1 MIDVWALGFGAA
13 MQPHVLLGILIGVVA
28 GIIVGLIPGFTIV
41 MGVVL
46 VLPFTFAMDA
56 LQGIATM
63 IGVAVGGSSGGLI
76 AACLMGIPGT
86 PSSMAT
92 TFDGYPMAQK
102 GEPGRALG
110 LGTIA
115 SFFGGAFGFL
125 VLATATAPLAE
136 FGLSFGPWEFFSL
149 IAFALTIIASLSG
162 TSLTKG
168 LISGLMGMFMATVG
182 LDPMLGIER
191 YTFNWSELA
200 PGFAFLTVLIGL
212 FAWSQLMK
220 DVERREAPDFDARA
234 RTPNVNIPY
243 RRVFSDL
250 WNSKVAIL
258 VASVV
263 GAGVGIIPA
272 AGGSVAN
279 ILAYDQVR
287 RASKHKSQFGKGFR
301 EGIIASE
308 AGNNATFAGALVP
321 LLALGIPGDAVAAV
335 MIGALLIHGLTPGPL
350 LMVMQPALAY
360 GAISA
365 FLIGTVMMVLIQTQG
380 MRIFAR
386 LTLVPYHILV
396 PGILVL
402 TATGS
407 FVLNNRIFDIWVLF
421 FFGLIGY
428 FMSKNGF
435 ELAPFVLG
443 FILEPIAEIN
453 IKRALQTDPN
463 LMLFITRPISA
474 LFLFFAFLSV
484 VYYFWGRQQA
494 QKPHPPD
501 QAMVE
506 EGRGTTP

>member
-1 MIDVWALGFGAA
+1 MFEAWMIGLGAA
-13 MQPHVLLGILIGVVA
+13 LQPHVLVATLIGVVA

-76 AACLMGIPGT
+76 SACLLGIPGT
-86 PSSMAT
+86 PSSVAT

-110 LGTIA
+110 IGTIA
-115 SFFGGAFGFL
+115 SFFGSAIGF
-125 VLATATAPLAE
+125 VILATATPPLAE
-136 FGLSFGPWEFFSL
+136 FGLQFGPWEFFSL

-168 LISGLMGMFMATVG
+168 LIAGLMGMFMATVG

-191 YTFNWSELA
+191 YTFNWVELQ

-220 DVERREAPDFDARA
+220 DVERRESPTYDHRA
-234 RTPNVNIPY
+234 APNVNIPY
-243 RRVFSDL
+243 GRVFRDM
-250 WNSKVAIL
+250 WNSKIAIL
-258 VASVV
+258 VASLV

-287 RASKHKSQFGKGFR
+287 RTSRHPNQFGKGFH
-301 EGIIASE
+301 EGIVASE

-321 LLALGIPGDAVAAV
+321 MLALGIPGDAVAAV

-350 LMVMQPALAY
+350 LMTTQPLLAY
-360 GAISA
+360 GAIST
-365 FLIGTVMMVLIQTQG
+365 FLIGAFMMVIIQTQG
-380 MRIFAR
+380 MRLFAR
-386 LTLVPYHILV
+386 LTLVPYHVLV

-402 TATGS
+402 TAIGAY
-407 FVLNNRIFDIWVLF
+407 VLNNRIFDIWVLF
-421 FFGLIGY
+421 FFGLVGY
-428 FMSKNGF
+428 FMAKNHF

-453 IKRALQTDPN
+453 IKRALQTDGN
-463 LMLFITRPISA
+463 LLLFLTRPISA
-474 LFLFFAFLSV
+474 LFLVMAFLSV
-484 VYYFWGRQQA
+484 VYYFWSTSRDA
-494 QKPHPPD
+494 ARARSAHP
-501 QAMVE
+501 VE
-506 EGRGTTP
+506 PEK